1 MGAVYTGYIFD
12 VMDYVVQEIKTE
24 MVNEKSDAKIM
35 SLIKVFE
42 TLTKW
47 DDEHKAVLYE
57 DAPGQYS
64 VVGYKIVEV
73 NDETDR

>member
-1 MGAVYTGYIFD
+1 MEVVYAGYIFD
-12 VMDYVVQEIKTE
+12 AMDYVVQEIKTE
-24 MVNEKSDAKIM
+24 MANEKSDAKIM

-57 DAPGQYS
+57 DTPGQYS
-64 VVGYKIVEV
+64 VVGYKITEV
-73 NDETDR
+73 YDEDNR

>member
-1 MGAVYTGYIFD
+1 MEPIYTGYIFD

-24 MVNEKSDAKIM
+24 MVNEKSDTKIM
-35 SLIKVFE
+35 SLINVLE

-73 NDETDR
+73 EDETNR